1 MYALF
6 KDEKEQVEFGFDE
19 RVMKYMTKTIK
30 KYRKDL
36 KIKNGKIRREDD
48 LINLDDT
55 WLKVSKL
62 MYEPMRFTMQNERLK
77 QYLDLDP
84 ELYVTVT

>member
-6 KDEKEQVEFGFDE
+6 KDDKEKTEFGFDE

-36 KIKNGKIRREDD
+36 KIKNGKIRKEDD

-62 MYEPMRFTMQNERLK
+62 MYEPMRFTM
-77 QYLDLDP
+77 
-84 ELYVTVT
+84 